1 MRDSIIFLFFSII
14 FMSCLEQN
22 SGRDNKLEGETI
34 AINNPINISI
44 DELILEY
51 DTIRLEAKED
61 SYISDISKMEILD
74 DRIYI
79 WDYKQRIIFIFS
91 SKGDFI
97 SKISDRGE
105 GPNQYISINSFEV
118 NHKNKEIILSDSFS
132 NRIFIYDTDGK
143 QIKVI
148 KSNIPVLKI
157 AKQEESFINFYTG
170 VKYIYDNSDLEKNMI
185 HFINLNGEF
194 THATLNK
201 PERKQLNITPYR
213 NISCLQNGDILF
225 QPLLDYS
232 IYKVSNGDY
241 SVLYTLANK
250 SNFKFLNDKQKKDIS
265 LIVDKEND
273 LINLEKKG
281 YLLPMGN
288 IINLEN
294 HLFAYLGYDQRTIVY
309 YSKKKKE
316 SITISPFTLEG
327 DDVQKTILSLTPK
340 AGYEDKM
347 YIALDYIFINNIGE
361 RVKNNKLKTFFKNT
375 KETDN
380 PCIIT
385 YKIKDI

>member
-1 MRDSIIFLFFSII
+1 
-14 FMSCLEQN
+14 MSCLEQN

-347 YIALDYIFINNIGE
+347 YIALDYIFINNIEE

>member
-1 MRDSIIFLFFSII
+1 
-14 FMSCLEQN
+14 MSCLEQN

-213 NISCLQNGDILF
+213 NISCLPNGDILF

-347 YIALDYIFINNIGE
+347 YIALDYIFINNIGD

>member
-1 MRDSIIFLFFSII
+1 
-14 FMSCLEQN
+14 MSCLEQN

-118 NHKNKEIILSDSFS
+118 DHKNKEIILSDSFS

-213 NISCLQNGDILF
+213 NISCLPNGDILF

-273 LINLEKKG
+273 LINLEEKG

-347 YIALDYIFINNIGE
+347 YIALDYIFINNIGD

>member
-1 MRDSIIFLFFSII
+1 
-14 FMSCLEQN
+14 MSCLEQN

-118 NHKNKEIILSDSFS
+118 DHKNKEIILSDSFS

-213 NISCLQNGDILF
+213 NISCLPNGDILF

-265 LIVDKEND
+265 LIVYKEND
-273 LINLEKKG
+273 LINLEEKG

-347 YIALDYIFINNIGE
+347 YIALDYIFINNIGD

>member
-1 MRDSIIFLFFSII
+1 
-14 FMSCLEQN
+14 MSCLEQN

-105 GPNQYISINSFEV
+105 DPNQYISINSFEV
-118 NHKNKEIILSDSFS
+118 DHKNKEIILSDSFS

-213 NISCLQNGDILF
+213 NISCLPNGDILF

-265 LIVDKEND
+265 LIVYKEND
-273 LINLEKKG
+273 LINLEEKG

-347 YIALDYIFINNIGE
+347 YIALDYIFINNIGD

-385 YKIKDI
+385 YKIRDI

>member
-1 MRDSIIFLFFSII
+1 
-14 FMSCLEQN
+14 MSCLEQN